1 MVKNYPHIFFL
12 VLLALPTTSFTQEIR
27 IFTVSDFDLKDS
39 VKTCLVSTKYG
50 KEEYDFNQRGLLTK
64 SVTRYNESDYDVVY
78 YKYQDSLLVEKRSE
92 TYRDNKFDPGTSI
105 AHFFKLDTIGQTKI
119 TENIISYDKE
129 FLDQYIYTYDD
140 KGDLTKIVRTND
152 EGTDE
157 TQVEYKKYKGEY
169 TITYLLND
177 VPLKSIRTSFQ
188 TKNGKKQKIVLTK
201 EFLKGEAT
209 KAYEE
214 VFGPNGKLLAQQEFE
229 YDLETKKFV
238 PTLRTTFEY
247 DTNGMLVQEIKRGE
261 TILDKKEYIY
271 QYDREGEGN
280 WVKQIV
286 TPENTYTTRKITY
299 YE

>member
-188 TKNGKKQKIVLTK
+188 TKNGEKQKILLTK

-214 VFGPNGKLLAQQEFE
+214 VFGPNGKLLAKQEFE

-238 PTLRTTFEY
+238 PTVRTTFEY

>member
-188 TKNGKKQKIVLTK
+188 TKNGEKQKIVLTK

>member
-188 TKNGKKQKIVLTK
+188 TKNGEKQKIVLTK

-238 PTLRTTFEY
+238 PTVRTTFEY